1 MKHRGIRN
9 MLTFLLALVLTAA
22 VVSVL
27 SAATRVPAETARAAA
42 QTVQTEQPEEAAGQL
57 TAAPH
62 QESGTSVLAGVG
74 GFLLLLTIPAGSFL
88 LYCRARR
95 RGRDYRAGA
104 GRQSYRPRAD
114 MSLRNARFVRN

>member
-22 VVSVL
+22 VVGVL
-27 SAATRVPAETARAAA
+27 GGATRGPAETARAA
-42 QTVQTEQPEEAAGQL
+42 QTLQAEQPEEAAGQL
-57 TAAPH
+57 TAVPH

>member
-22 VVSVL
+22 VVGVL
-27 SAATRVPAETARAAA
+27 SAATRVPAETARAA

-57 TAAPH
+57 TAVPH

-95 RGRDYRAGA
+95 RGKDYRTQA

-114 MSLRNARFVRN
+114 MSLQGARFVRN

>member
-22 VVSVL
+22 VVGVL
-27 SAATRVPAETARAAA
+27 SAATRVPAETARAA
-42 QTVQTEQPEEAAGQL
+42 QTVQAEQPEEAAGQL
-57 TAAPH
+57 TAVPH
-62 QESGTSVLAGVG
+62 QEGGTSVLAGVG

-95 RGRDYRAGA
+95 RGRDYRAEA

>member
-22 VVSVL
+22 VVGVL
-27 SAATRVPAETARAAA
+27 SAATRVPAETARAV
-42 QTVQTEQPEEAAGQL
+42 QTVQAEQPEEAAGQL
-57 TAAPH
+57 TAVPH

-95 RGRDYRAGA
+95 RGRDYRAEA

-114 MSLRNARFVRN
+114 MSLRNARFVKN

>member
-9 MLTFLLALVLTAA
+9 MLTFLLALVLPAA
-22 VVSVL
+22 VVGVL
-27 SAATRVPAETARAAA
+27 SAATRVPAETARAA
-42 QTVQTEQPEEAAGQL
+42 QTVQAEQPKEAAGQL
-57 TAAPH
+57 TAVPH

-95 RGRDYRAGA
+95 RGRDYRAEA

>member
-22 VVSVL
+22 VVGVL
-27 SAATRVPAETARAAA
+27 SAATRVPSETTRAA
-42 QTVQTEQPEEAAGQL
+42 QTVQAEQPEEAAGQL
-57 TAAPH
+57 TAVPH

>member
-22 VVSVL
+22 VVGVL

-42 QTVQTEQPEEAAGQL
+42 QTVQAEQPEEAAGQL
-57 TAAPH
+57 TAVPH

>member
-22 VVSVL
+22 VVGVL
-27 SAATRVPAETARAAA
+27 SAATRVPAETARAA

-57 TAAPH
+57 TAVPH

>member
-22 VVSVL
+22 VVGVL
-27 SAATRVPAETARAAA
+27 SAATRVPAETACAV
-42 QTVQTEQPEEAAGQL
+42 QTVQAEQPEEAVGQL

-95 RGRDYRAGA
+95 RGRDYRAEA

>member
-22 VVSVL
+22 VVGVL
-27 SAATRVPAETARAAA
+27 SAATRVPAETARAV
-42 QTVQTEQPEEAAGQL
+42 QTVQAEQPEEAAGQL
-57 TAAPH
+57 TAVPH